1 MAYPMLLPLQFGA
14 QLTDTFAGPAQWR
27 FWISARGGFQQTLQV
42 QFQRRVLYCRLLA
55 PTPLSPNPAGSQRAR
70 IFQLSHALPNHWARE
85 ASYSR
90 NCRNSASA
98 DRLALRSCHQTSRAL
113 IQNRSQRLIARLD
126 PRRIDHCVKYT
137 PKTLFYGNVI
147 SRQILSQPMVL
158 VCDILKPV

>member
-1 MAYPMLLPLQFGA
+1 
-14 QLTDTFAGPAQWR
+14 
-27 FWISARGGFQQTLQV
+27 
-42 QFQRRVLYCRLLA
+42 
-55 PTPLSPNPAGSQRAR
+55 
-70 IFQLSHALPNHWARE
+70 QLSHALPNHWARE

-147 SRQILSQPMVL
+147 SRQILSSHSSHCENLELPSLAAKILHFLSRLAISQSL
-158 VCDILKPV
+158 V